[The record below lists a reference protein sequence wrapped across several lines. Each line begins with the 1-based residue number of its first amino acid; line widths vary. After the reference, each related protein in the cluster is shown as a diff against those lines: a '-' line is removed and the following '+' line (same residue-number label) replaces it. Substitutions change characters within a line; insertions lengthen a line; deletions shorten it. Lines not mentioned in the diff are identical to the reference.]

1 MPFLFDSCIF
11 PYFQP
16 LNMLS
21 PCPFESCLE
30 SRENLVPLSSCERA
44 GSNSSMAFAHDV
56 PSLMNELIYFDWHS
70 AEKFRMLP
78 NTLIRKFLEPDPP
91 VWKLD
96 VYAAKRS
103 KMQSKTNCHS
113 PLNLPHKIRVKLS
126 FFSIVVSNLCLFLLP
141 CSCSYLMTNL
151 LVCRFGPYQKWV
163 SFRSFSQS
171 FFQYWSTLFLIH
183 VLTNSELPN

>member
-21 PCPFESCLE
+21 PCPFETCLE
-30 SRENLVPLSSCERA
+30 SRENLVPVSSCERA

-56 PSLMNELIYFDWHS
+56 PSLMNQLIYFDWHS

-96 VYAAKRS
+96 VYAAKRY

-113 PLNLPHKIRVKLS
+113 PLNLPHKIRAKLC
-126 FFSIVVSNLCLFLLP
+126 FFSILVSNLSNLSISSSMYLFMLDDKSPCLQVETIP
-141 CSCSYLMTNL
+141 
-151 LVCRFGPYQKWV
+151 KV
-163 SFRSFSQS
+163 SVLQVFFTIIFSILEYHFSHQH
-171 FFQYWSTLFLIH
+171 FD
-183 VLTNSELPN
+183 